1 MTSDALTWLQK
12 YRLVFWDFD
21 GVIKESVD
29 VKAEAFRDLFL
40 PWGKA
45 VADQVVTHHLANGGM
60 PRREKIEHAL
70 QQFTGVV
77 PQPAE
82 VDALAE
88 RFGSLVRQKVVD
100 AAWVPGADKLLRGNP
115 CAQRFVLLTA
125 TPQQE
130 IEWILGQLGMAGTF
144 EAVFGSPSKKADAMR
159 QMLARLGLATA
170 DAVFIGDSIND
181 LDAAAACGVTF
192 VLRETD
198 CAAEQFSGHAGIRI
212 RDFT

>member
-1 MTSDALTWLQK
+1 MASRALTWLQH

-29 VKAEAFRDLFL
+29 VKAEAFRELFL
-40 PWGKA
+40 PWGAA
-45 VADQVVTHHLANGGM
+45 VAGQVVAHHLANGGM

-70 QQFTGVV
+70 QQFAGVA
-77 PQPAE
+77 PQAAE
-82 VDALAE
+82 VEALAK

-100 AAWVPGADKLLRGNP
+100 AAWVPGVETLLRENP

-130 IEWILGQLGMAGTF
+130 IEWILGQLGMAGAF
-144 EAVFGSPSKKADAMR
+144 ADIFGSPVKKADAMR
-159 QMLARLGLATA
+159 QTLARLGLATA

-181 LDAAAACGVTF
+181 LEAAAACGVTF

-198 CAAEQFSGHAGIRI
+198 CATGQCAGHAGLRI

>member
-1 MTSDALTWLQK
+1 MTSRVVDWLQR

-29 VKAEAFRDLFL
+29 VKADAFRELFL
-40 PWGKA
+40 PWGAA
-45 VADQVVTHHLANGGM
+45 VAAQVVTHHLANGGM

-70 QQFTGVV
+70 QQFAGIA

-100 AAWVPGADKLLRGNP
+100 AAWVPGVETLLRENP
-115 CAQRFVLLTA
+115 CRQRYVLLTA

-130 IEWILGQLGMAGTF
+130 IEWILGQLGIAGAF
-144 EAVFGSPSKKADAMR
+144 EAVFGSPAKKADAMR
-159 QMLARLGLATA
+159 RTLAQCGLAAA
-170 DAVFIGDSIND
+170 DTVFIGDSIND
-181 LDAAAACGVTF
+181 LEAATACGVTF
-192 VLRETD
+192 VLRETG
-198 CAAEQFSGHAGIRI
+198 AAAGQFGSHGGLRI

>member
-1 MTSDALTWLQK
+1 MASRAPAWLQH

-29 VKAEAFRDLFL
+29 VKAEAFRELFL
-40 PWGKA
+40 PWGTA
-45 VADQVVTHHLANGGM
+45 VAEQVVAHHLANGGM

-70 QQFTGVV
+70 QQFAGVA

-82 VDALAE
+82 VDALAD

-100 AAWVPGADKLLRGNP
+100 AAWVPGVETLLRENP

-130 IEWILGQLGMAGTF
+130 IEWILGQLGIAGAF
-144 EAVFGSPSKKADAMR
+144 ESVYGSPVKKADAMR
-159 QMLARLGLATA
+159 QTLAHPGLATA

-181 LDAAAACGVTF
+181 LEAAAACGVTF
-192 VLRETD
+192 VLRETG
-198 CAAEQFSGHAGIRI
+198 CAAGQCAGHAGLRI

>member
-1 MTSDALTWLQK
+1 MTSRAVDWLQH

-29 VKAEAFRDLFL
+29 VKAEAFRELFL
-40 PWGKA
+40 PWGA
-45 VADQVVTHHLANGGM
+45 AIAEQVVTHHLANGGM

-70 QQFTGVV
+70 QQFAGV
-77 PQPAE
+77 PPHPAE
-82 VDALAE
+82 IDALAE

-100 AAWVPGADKLLRGNP
+100 AAWVPCVETLLRENP
-115 CAQRFVLLTA
+115 CAQHYVLLTA

-130 IEWILGQLGMAGTF
+130 IEWILGQLGIGRAF
-144 EAVFGSPSKKADAMR
+144 EAVFGSPVKKVDAMR
-159 QMLARLGLATA
+159 QTIARFGLAAA
-170 DAVFIGDSIND
+170 DAVLIGDSIND
-181 LDAAAACGVTF
+181 LEAAAACGVNF

-198 CAAEQFSGHAGIRI
+198 AAAGQFGSHRGLRI